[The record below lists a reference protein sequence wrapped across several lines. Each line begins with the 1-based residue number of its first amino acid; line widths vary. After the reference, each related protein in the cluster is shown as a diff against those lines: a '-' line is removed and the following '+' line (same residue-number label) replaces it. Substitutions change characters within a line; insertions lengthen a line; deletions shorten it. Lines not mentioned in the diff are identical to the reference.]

1 MALQILKNPAQL
13 PDLSET
19 HYHHAIVQS
28 RVKTGLG
35 RIFGPRAGTVS
46 VAPGCDPDDPVIRA
60 VPPAWQ
66 GGEKD
71 EWELLK
77 QCYAQALAL
86 AWEHHCDA
94 VVIPLLTAE
103 DPRFPAYI
111 DYKIAVDTIREFLE
125 EHPMDVFLVAAG
137 PAAYGMP
144 ELRKDVER
152 FLASHFCEDILPWSN
167 RPFAVS
173 ESRFA
178 TLAPAGFSA
187 AELSEEDLDAIFSA
201 LPEDDREKEAF
212 IEEDPDWDD
221 LEEDDDFAPKA
232 PARKKSA
239 PMLPKPAPKKAQ
251 KQKNSSLFATGAL
264 PSKEELDRMLR
275 KTDAGFSETLL
286 KLIDQSGKKDSE
298 VYNKANVSRQH
309 FSKIRNNPDYKPTK
323 ATAIA
328 FAIALELDLAQTED
342 LIGRAGYALTNSSKF
357 DVIIMYFIQSGNYNM
372 FDINDTLYEYDQ
384 SLLGA

>member
-19 HYHHAIVQS
+19 HYHHANVQS

-35 RIFGPRAGTVS
+35 RIFSPRAGSVT
-46 VAPGCDPDDPVIRA
+46 VAPDCDPDDPVIRA
-60 VPPAWQ
+60 VPPLWQ

-77 QCYAQALAL
+77 QCYAGALKL
-86 AWEHHCDA
+86 SWEHHCDA

-125 EHPMDVFLVAAG
+125 EYPMDVFLVAAG
-137 PAAYGMP
+137 PAPYGMP

-167 RPFAVS
+167 RPFAIS

-178 TLAPAGFSA
+178 TLAPM
-187 AELSEEDLDAIFSA
+187 
-201 LPEDDREKEAF
+201 
-212 IEEDPDWDD
+212 
-221 LEEDDDFAPKA
+221 APKQA
-232 PARKKSA
+232 NQ
-239 PMLPKPAPKKAQ
+239 Q
-251 KQKNSSLFATGAL
+251 KDSSLFATGAL

-298 VYNKANVSRQH
+298 VYNRANVSRQH